1 MVQFEGKFTNYKN
14 ENLDEYYSAI
24 GIPWVARKM
33 MTTTSPTIEISQN
46 GDSWTIK
53 TSSLMS
59 SSHSTFKLG
68 EEYEETMMGGRSI
81 KNTTTIEGDKIVTNS
96 VSDRGKSQRIME
108 FNDEGFVLVMTHEKT
123 ELVAKRFFKRV

>member
-1 MVQFEGKFTNYKN
+1 MSSSFYRIMRT
-14 ENLDEYYSAI
+14 

-33 MTTTSPTIEISQN
+33 MTTSSPTIEISQN

-59 SSHSTFKLG
+59 SSSNTFKLG

-81 KNTTTIEGDKIVTNS
+81 KV
-96 VSDRGKSQRIME
+96 V
-108 FNDEGFVLVMTHEKT
+108 
-123 ELVAKRFFKRV
+123 

>member
-1 MVQFEGKFTNYKN
+1 MR
-14 ENLDEYYSAI
+14 I

-59 SSHSTFKLG
+59 SSHSTFKLS

-81 KNTTTIEGDKIVTNS
+81 KVCFHNS
-96 VSDRGKSQRIME
+96 TKLNLQ
-108 FNDEGFVLVMTHEKT
+108 THK
-123 ELVAKRFFKRV
+123 